1 MATKQRI
8 NIPSFIS
15 DQNYN
20 PARVLPHIYFYNG
33 LKDCEPYYV
42 QTGSLAV
49 ELDQFPYF
57 DNYSGNETTTSSL
70 SLLFYNEQA
79 AYGVAPTASLY
90 TTYWEK
96 YIELLYNPRTRLI
109 NASAII
115 PLAEYFDM
123 ELNDIVQFRGNYYHL
138 RAINDYNLKN
148 GECSIQLL
156 GPILNDAFVLGEI
169 TTTTTTTS
177 TSTTT
182 TTTSGPTTTTTSG
195 PTTTTTSAPTTTTTG
210 APTTTTTGAPTSTTT
225 STSTTSTSTTTTPP
239 VQTTTTTT
247 VLPTTTTTTTI
258 VPTTSTTTTLGPGET
273 TTTTTTL
280 FPPTTTSTTTTTAAP
295 TSTTTST
302 STSTSTTSTSTS
314 TTNAP
319 TTTTTTTTICPDC
332 IGYSFRKNSSGD
344 PTGYVQYIN
353 CTDGTLCTM
362 AVTSGTTYQGF
373 SSRGTYLNYTGS
385 LVFRSHGTSLFGG
398 QCTPYDYTITQ
409 QITASNAS
417 ADTYNRLTYVDVD
430 TCQPVVCD
438 MNILTRSG
446 SAEFPQTW
454 QGVVVSGSFAVS
466 NTVSVITG
474 SIGGKAPC
482 FTTTTTSTS
491 TTSTS
496 TTTAAPTSTTTSTTL
511 PSTTT
516 TSTST
521 STTTVAPTSTTT
533 STTTICPGGV
543 TCINVGIR
551 CDAPTG
557 GSCDVYYINCSG
569 TTISGSIG
577 GGATANLC
585 TTALSSVG
593 GTNLTIL
600 GYGGNCGTF
609 CPSTTTTTTV
619 APTTTTTTAAPTSTT
634 TTTIA
639 PTTTTTTTAAPT
651 TTTTTTTAAPTTTTT
666 TTVAFYSFLLNSTA
680 NLSTGPLACADY
692 AAFNRATFYA
702 SSTNGPAIVNG
713 TFLYTNSSL
722 TTPIPDGYYSDG
734 TTYWFFQN
742 GSTGDNGTPCY
753 TTTTTSTTSTTSTT
767 TAGPTTT
774 TTTTLAFQSYD
785 LYYPCGTTTPASL
798 RVAYDGNQSPGN
810 IILAS
815 NGLCYTIAGATTA
828 GPPELTIVSEFS
840 TCEDC
845 EAARPTTTTTTSA
858 PTTTTTACDPMEF
871 SFTPTASNA
880 WGNIGCQ
887 SVVTGS
893 THNYYIIPQRTGASL
908 PQTYVYF
915 AQGST
920 NLSTAQTWIYSS
932 SLQSPLTASVTWNNV
947 IDNGGLQHNWS
958 VTGSNCA
965 GESAQ
970 SLLQVNTYDFPVSC

>member
-1 MATKQRI
+1 MP
-8 NIPSFIS
+8 NIW
-15 DQNYN
+15 
-20 PARVLPHIYFYNG
+20 IY
-33 LKDCEPYYV
+33 KV
-42 QTGSLAV
+42 TAATGSPGYVNWTECEGYPGPRQLINDRLPSVVIEAQEGTV
-49 ELDQFPYF
+49 TGP
-57 DNYSGNETTTSSL
+57 SGCSITIIGAGNANCLGGS
-70 SLLFYNEQA
+70 Q
-79 AYGVAPTASLY
+79 Y
-90 TTYWEK
+90 TT
-96 YIELLYNPRTRLI
+96 
-109 NASAII
+109 
-115 PLAEYFDM
+115 
-123 ELNDIVQFRGNYYHL
+123 
-138 RAINDYNLKN
+138 
-148 GECSIQLL
+148 
-156 GPILNDAFVLGEI
+156 
-169 TTTTTTTS
+169 
-177 TSTTT
+177 
-182 TTTSGPTTTTTSG
+182 
-195 PTTTTTSAPTTTTTG
+195 
-210 APTTTTTGAPTSTTT
+210 
-225 STSTTSTSTTTTPP
+225 
-239 VQTTTTTT
+239 
-247 VLPTTTTTTTI
+247 
-258 VPTTSTTTTLGPGET
+258 T

-280 FPPTTTSTTTTTAAP
+280 APINFTITPGCSPTNTSGTITINNFSGGNGSYLNVAIGSSAGASYYAPLTNLSGATSYQWTGLTNGEWFITLRDSGDHHTIKSAIVGCGVCSFNGGSAVYYGPSATTTTTAAP
-295 TSTTTST
+295 T
-302 STSTSTTSTSTS
+302 
-314 TTNAP
+314 
-319 TTTTTTTTICPDC
+319 
-332 IGYSFRKNSSGD
+332 
-344 PTGYVQYIN
+344 
-353 CTDGTLCTM
+353 
-362 AVTSGTTYQGF
+362 
-373 SSRGTYLNYTGS
+373 
-385 LVFRSHGTSLFGG
+385 
-398 QCTPYDYTITQ
+398 
-409 QITASNAS
+409 
-417 ADTYNRLTYVDVD
+417 
-430 TCQPVVCD
+430 
-438 MNILTRSG
+438 
-446 SAEFPQTW
+446 
-454 QGVVVSGSFAVS
+454 
-466 NTVSVITG
+466 
-474 SIGGKAPC
+474 
-482 FTTTTTSTS
+482 
-491 TTSTS
+491 
-496 TTTAAPTSTTTSTTL
+496 
-511 PSTTT
+511 
-516 TSTST
+516 
-521 STTTVAPTSTTT
+521 
-533 STTTICPGGV
+533 
-543 TCINVGIR
+543 
-551 CDAPTG
+551 
-557 GSCDVYYINCSG
+557 
-569 TTISGSIG
+569 
-577 GGATANLC
+577 
-585 TTALSSVG
+585 
-593 GTNLTIL
+593 
-600 GYGGNCGTF
+600 
-609 CPSTTTTTTV
+609 
-619 APTTTTTTAAPTSTT
+619 TTTTTA
-634 TTTIA
+634 A